1 MFYIFRYKEQL
12 QAGELNSYRPKLQEP
27 GVINI
32 INGKKS
38 LVEPFGDLVDGVF
51 LNFWS
56 DLPPRSWN
64 PFIQKEN
71 DDDNRELL
79 QEEDSAAQQS
89 DDNRISEMR
98 HSFYGNIT
106 MSVQIH
112 TVLSDDDVSPYCE
125 EGLSFW
131 CYI

>member
-1 MFYIFRYKEQL
+1 M
-12 QAGELNSYRPKLQEP
+12 
-27 GVINI
+27 
-32 INGKKS
+32 
-38 LVEPFGDLVDGVF
+38 
-51 LNFWS
+51 
-56 DLPPRSWN
+56 PPRSWN

-71 DDDNRELL
+71 DDDDNRELL

-125 EGLSFW
+125 EGLSF
-131 CYI
+131 